1 VVWDATAPMGSQAP
15 SRGFLDILAGLGRPT
30 SGPQQAFFGNPS
42 VERRYALFIAIS
54 LAIVLAGQ
62 LLQVW
67 LFPKPIRRPD
77 AADVRAAAATDEHR
91 DAVEPAGQP
100 AAAAAAEQRSGDAA
114 PADDDS
120 PRRRHTLGSLDPDSP
135 AGMLVTLT
143 SRGAAVERIELSG
156 GNLHDQDDRSGY
168 LGHLAVEAVAG
179 EGCRVGIVGPG
190 TPAAQAGLQA
200 GDVIVRLGDAVTPD
214 PRALQAAL
222 AATRPGQRLAI
233 ECRRDGRA
241 VVQEATL
248 DRRPLEVV
256 RPEFRTQPVAEPDAQ
271 PCDPFSFRLSLE
283 SRDGSRRSDPLVEL
297 PGQELADRDWRLE
310 AADATR
316 VRFVRRLAGGLGVA
330 KEYRLVDGPKTA
342 ADGPGQR
349 LELVVEWTG
358 GDEPARVTYAL
369 DGPTGLPTEGWWYTS
384 RVARDWGSLA
394 VRDVAI
400 RFVGEQSTL
409 VSGLKMADGSLD
421 HPASAVR
428 EGKPLSFA
436 GVDALYFA
444 AALLPA
450 AGGPDAPA
458 LEEVRPL
465 VVGEIPAA
473 ARRKLVD
480 VTCRLVSREI
490 AVEPGDTVS
499 HRYGIFAGPKKPDL
513 LARYGLPSATMDD
526 LVYYGWFGWV
536 ARPMIAVLHA
546 LHAVIRNYGIAI
558 LLLTVLVRGAM
569 FPISRK
575 QALSSQKMQVLQPEM
590 KAIAEKYKNEPEKRN
605 RATQELWRKHDY
617 NPMGGCLLVFI
628 QIPIF
633 MGLYR
638 SLATDVELRQ
648 APLFSSAIRWCSNLA
663 APDMLYDWSKLLPAF
678 LTAPEGYLGPFLNLF
693 PLATI
698 GLFLWQQKLFM
709 PPAVDEQAKVQQQVM
724 KYMMFFM
731 AVMFFKVP
739 CGLCLYFI
747 ASSLWG
753 IAERLWLPQTLPATA
768 AAGAVAASAGHGRA
782 IDVPF
787 AGIGRKEPA
796 LPAAD
801 AVRQKRQSRKKQR

>member
-1 VVWDATAPMGSQAP
+1 
-15 SRGFLDILAGLGRPT
+15 
-30 SGPQQAFFGNPS
+30 

-62 LLQVW
+62 LLQIW
-67 LFPKPIRRPD
+67 LFPKPVRRPG
-77 AADVRAAAATDEHR
+77 AADVQAEAV
-91 DAVEPAGQP
+91 DAVADGRRPSDAPAPAALAGGAPEPASRDT
-100 AAAAAAEQRSGDAA
+100 AAE
-114 PADDDS
+114 PAEES
-120 PRRRHTLGSLDPDSP
+120 PRERHTLGSLDPNDP

-143 SRGAAVERIELSG
+143 SRGAAIERIELSG
-156 GNLHDQDDRSGY
+156 GNFHDQDDRSGY
-168 LGHLAVEAVAG
+168 IGHLALEPAADA
-179 EGCRVGIVGPG
+179 GCRIGIVGRA
-190 TPAAQAGLQA
+190 TPADAAGLRA
-200 GDVIVRLGDAVTPD
+200 GDVIVRLGGTPTPD
-214 PRALQAAL
+214 PRSLQAVL
-222 AATRPGQRLAI
+222 AATRPGQRLPV
-233 ECRRDGRA
+233 EVSRDGRTLTQE
-241 VVQEATL
+241 VVL

-256 RPEFRTQPVAEPDAQ
+256 RPEFRTEPVAEPDAQ
-271 PCDPFSFRLSLE
+271 PCDPLSFRLSFE
-283 SRDGSRRSDPLVEL
+283 ARDDRRRTDPLLEI
-297 PGQELADRDWRLE
+297 PGQEIADRDWRVE

-316 VRFVRRLAGGLGVA
+316 VRFVCRLPGGLGVA
-330 KEYRLVDGPKTA
+330 KEFRLVD
-342 ADGPGQR
+342 ADGGAAAGGPAQR
-349 LELVVEWTG
+349 LELIVELTG
-358 GDEPARVTYAL
+358 GETPTRVTYAL
-369 DGPTGLPTEGWWYTS
+369 DGPTGLPTEGWWYTA

-394 VRDVAI
+394 VRDVAM

-428 EGKPLSFA
+428 DAKPLSFA

-450 AGGPDAPA
+450 ASGPDAPS

-480 VTCRLVSREI
+480 VSCRLVSREI
-490 AVEPGDTVS
+490 PVEPGATVS
-499 HRYGIFAGPKKPDL
+499 HRYGIFAGPKKPEL
-513 LARYGLPSATMDD
+513 LARYGLTSATMDD

-546 LHAVIRNYGIAI
+546 LHAVIGNYGIAI

-590 KAIAEKYKNEPEKRN
+590 KAIAEKYKNEPEKRTK
-605 RATQELWRKHDY
+605 ATQELWRKHDY

-663 APDMLYDWSKLLPAF
+663 APDMLYDWSRLLPSF

-731 AVMFFKVP
+731 AIMFFKVP

-768 AAGAVAASAGHGRA
+768 AVAAAGGGAGGGRV

-787 AGIGRKEPA
+787 GAIGRKEPA
-796 LPAAD
+796 VPAAD
-801 AVRQKRQSRKKQR
+801 AARQKRQSRKKQR